1 MDSLFKTVPWIPKI
15 PLYFFRIANLQ
26 YYRMT
31 INPLIVKQEIIIFV
45 HIYIFSAEAYPP
57 FLNAML
63 SKMKYS

>member
-45 HIYIFSAEAYPP
+45 HIYIFLLKLIPHS
-57 FLNAML
+57 
-63 SKMKYS
+63 